1 MVETQIEHHAES
13 VLRTLDMWRLPVDPF
28 SIARE
33 EEIEL
38 APGEFGSG
46 FDGRIKYLREIDSFV
61 IHYADVA
68 PGRGRGRVKFTLA
81 HELAHFYL
89 HKSFLLKG
97 QFHDS
102 IADFRS
108 KDAIEREADEFAA
121 ALLMPEPLF
130 VQAVKQFRQSVC
142 TLGELCQLADR
153 FETSLTSTVRR
164 YCQCCIE
171 PCSMVV
177 SENGRL
183 KWALHSEDMKRLGM
197 GFIECRNSPRVPR
210 ASKTAKLWA
219 RLDETEDSDA
229 GVEGELDATVWFD
242 RPYKDRL
249 WEEAMPLGYTG
260 LVLTYLT
267 VSD

>member
-1 MVETQIEHHAES
+1 MADTHVENTAASILKA
-13 VLRTLDMWRLPVDPF
+13 LDMWRLPVDPF
-28 SIARE
+28 AIAKE

-38 APGEFGSG
+38 APGEFGTG
-46 FDGRIKYLREIDSFV
+46 FDGRIKYLPEVDTFV

-68 PGRGRGRVKFTLA
+68 PGRSLGRVRFTLA

-102 IADFRS
+102 IADYRS
-108 KDAIEREADEFAA
+108 LDAIEREADDFAA
-121 ALLMPEPLF
+121 DLLMPETLF
-130 VQAVKQFRQSVC
+130 VNAVRQFRQSVC
-142 TLGELCQLADR
+142 TLRELCQLAER
-153 FETSLTSTVRR
+153 FKTSVTSTVRR

-177 SENGRL
+177 SQSGRL
-183 KWALHSEDMKRLGM
+183 RWALHSEDMRRLGM
-197 GFIECRNSPRVPR
+197 GFIECRRSPPVPA
-210 ASKTAKLWA
+210 ASRTQNLWQTLA
-219 RLDETEDSDA
+219 ESDDPESR
-229 GVEGELDATVWFD
+229 VEGEVDALVWFE
-242 RPYKDRL
+242 RPYRSRL

-267 VSD
+267 VAD

>member
-1 MVETQIEHHAES
+1 MIETQIDHHATS
-13 VLRTLDMWRLPVDPF
+13 VLKALDMWKLPVDPF
-28 SIARE
+28 GIARE

-38 APGEFGSG
+38 APGEFGPA

-68 PGRGRGRVKFTLA
+68 PGRSRGRVRFTLA

-102 IADFRS
+102 ITDFRS

-121 ALLMPEPLF
+121 ALLMPERLF
-130 VQAVKQFRQSVC
+130 VKTVHQFRQSVC
-142 TLGELCQLADR
+142 TLAELCQLADR
-153 FETSLTSTVRR
+153 FDTSVTSTVRR

-177 SENGRL
+177 SENGQLR
-183 KWALHSEDMKRLGM
+183 WALHSEDMKRLGM
-197 GFIECRNSPRVPR
+197 GFIECRNSSRVPA
-210 ASKTAKLWA
+210 ASETAKLWNTLVESEDPDA
-219 RLDETEDSDA
+219 R
-229 GVEGELDATVWFD
+229 VEGELDATVWFD
-242 RPYKDRL
+242 RPYPERL